1 MGLRMSHED
10 RLKQIKEELL
20 RLQVELREL
29 QTEDI
34 AVKEERKQ
42 ISDDDI
48 VAMFKYLMEE
58 RQKTN
63 SMLEDLTSKIKQM
76 QQAEAEQ
83 LKSMNGNDAQAPR
96 QQGEFRQISEIAISE
111 IDSKIINFVQ
121 TNDMVSAD
129 DVKEFMGYRGTNAAC
144 TRLNRLHKAGLLER
158 FQLGHKVYYRLD
170 AGKATNTMII
180 SPPQRV

>member
-48 VAMFKYLMEE
+48 VA
-58 RQKTN
+58 RQ
-63 SMLEDLTSKIKQM
+63 
-76 QQAEAEQ
+76 
-83 LKSMNGNDAQAPR
+83 R
-96 QQGEFRQISEIAISE
+96 
-111 IDSKIINFVQ
+111 
-121 TNDMVSAD
+121 SA
-129 DVKEFMGYRGTNAAC
+129 
-144 TRLNRLHKAGLLER
+144 
-158 FQLGHKVYYRLD
+158 
-170 AGKATNTMII
+170 
-180 SPPQRV
+180 

>member
-10 RLKQIKEELL
+10 RLKQIREELL
-20 RLQVELREL
+20 KLQVELREL
-29 QTEDI
+29 QTEDTSG
-34 AVKEERKQ
+34 KDERKQ

-48 VAMFKYLMEE
+48 IAMFKYLMEE

-63 SMLEDLTSKIKQM
+63 SMLEELTSKIKQL
-76 QQAEAEQ
+76 QQVEAEQ
-83 LKSMNGNDAQAPR
+83 LKSMNNQDAQAQR
-96 QQGEFRQISEIAISE
+96 QQGELRQISEVALSE

-129 DVKEFMGYRGTNAAC
+129 DVKEFMGYRGANAAC

-180 SPPQRV
+180 SPPQRA